1 MHSTAHSYQKYF
13 RLLDEALDNFSGSL
27 FDTIP
32 HTRLIMKVKSY
43 GIKKNITEWVQQFL
57 GGRQQRV
64 VL

>member
-1 MHSTAHSYQKYF
+1 MHSTARSYQKYF
-13 RLLDEALDNFSGSL
+13 RLLDEALDNFRGSL

-43 GIKKNITEWVQQFL
+43 GIKKITEWVQQFL
-57 GGRQQRV
+57 GDRQQRV